1 MASNPSDFRA
11 EIAPGEPGSRST
23 IVRLV
28 GEIDLANLPD
38 LRAALGLAA
47 ERSRSILVDLA
58 GVSFMGAAG
67 ASALFKAAEQ
77 ARDGG
82 GELVLANPAPIVRKV
97 IDIVSVGTPLVIAG
111 EFTEDEA
118 EG

>member
-1 MASNPSDFRA
+1 MASNPDDFRA
-11 EIAPGEPGSRST
+11 EIASGEPGGRST

-47 ERSRSILVDLA
+47 ERSRSIVVDLA

-67 ASALFKAAEQ
+67 ASALFKEAERV
-77 ARDGG
+77 RDQG
-82 GELVLANPAPIVRKV
+82 GELVVANPPPIVRKV
-97 IDIVSVGTPLVIAG
+97 IDIVSAGAPLVIAG
-111 EFTEDEA
+111 ELVDDKEEA
-118 EG
+118 